1 MSKVYSSHS
10 TLNEKILKGVD
21 TLADNV
27 AATLGPKGRNV
38 ILKTKEGNP
47 VITKDGVTVA
57 KFVELDD
64 PFENLG
70 AQVIKQASQVTNSN
84 AGDGTTTA
92 TVLAREIVR
101 KAQKYIAAG
110 ASPVELKRGMDEAT
124 EVVVDALTEMAIP
137 IRSEAEV
144 ANVATISANG
154 DAKIGSLIAMAV
166 DQAGKD
172 GGISIEAGKSM
183 QTTLDLVEGFRFDS
197 GYISSSFVTDER
209 LGRMKYR
216 EPYILVAESNISS
229 VEDLLPTLEQVAREG
244 KPLVIVAENVEGQA
258 LAALI
263 MNTVRGN
270 MKVAAVKAPM
280 YGDERRNIMRD
291 LALSTG
297 ATFVSRETGLQL
309 KDVKLEHLGI
319 AKSIES
325 TKGST
330 VIVDGAGNL
339 DEVDK
344 KIELLKVEMGDIKDL
359 HEAEK
364 VQERITRLASGVAI
378 IRVGGT
384 TEVEMVETKHRIEDA
399 LSAVKSA
406 QEEGIVP
413 GGGVALLRASAS
425 LADCR
430 CDDPDRQAGVDIIR
444 QAVCGPLRQMCLN
457 SGESP
462 DLVIASVC
470 EAEGTTGFNFAT
482 GKLEDLLESGVID
495 PAKVTKN
502 ALQNAVSAAG
512 TLLTTN
518 HAIVEVE

>member
-1 MSKVYSSHS
+1 MSKVYNSHS
-10 TLNEKILKGVD
+10 SLNEKILTGVN

-38 ILKTKEGNP
+38 ILKTKDGNP

-57 KFVELDD
+57 KFVELSD

-70 AQVIKQASQVTNSN
+70 AQVIKQASQVTNTN

-92 TVLAREIVR
+92 TVLAREIVTQ
-101 KAQKYIAAG
+101 AQKYIAAG
-110 ASPVELKRGMDEAT
+110 SSPVEIKRGMDEAT
-124 EVVVDALTEMAIP
+124 EVVIDTLAEMATP

-154 DAKIGSLIAMAV
+154 DEKIGKLIAMAI

-172 GGISIEAGKSM
+172 GGISIESGKSM
-183 QTTLDLVEGFRFDS
+183 HTTLDLVEGFRFDS
-197 GYISSSFVTDER
+197 GYISSSFVTDQR
-209 LGRMKYR
+209 LAKMRYSD
-216 EPYILVAESNISS
+216 PYILVADTNISA
-229 VEDLLPTLEQVAREG
+229 VEQLLPTLEQVAREG

-280 YGDERRNIMRD
+280 YGEERRNILRD

-297 ATFVSRETGLQL
+297 ATFVSRETGLAL
-309 KDVKLEHLGI
+309 EDVKLEHLGI
-319 AKSIES
+319 AKTIES
-325 TKGST
+325 TRGST
-330 VIVDGAGNL
+330 VVIDGAGTAS
-339 DEVDK
+339 EVDE
-344 KIELLKVEMGDIKDL
+344 KIELLKAEVQTIKDL

-364 VQERITRLASGVAI
+364 IQERITRLASGVAI

-384 TEVEMVETKHRIEDA
+384 TEVEMTETKHRIEDA

-406 QEEGIVP
+406 QEQGVVA
-413 GGGVALLRASAS
+413 GGGVALLRASAA
-425 LADCR
+425 LANCQ
-430 CDDPDRQAGVDIIR
+430 CSNPDRQAGIEIIK
-444 QAVCGPLRQMCLN
+444 QALCGPIKQMCLN

-470 EAEGTTGFNFAT
+470 EADTDVGFNFAT
-482 GKLEDLLESGVID
+482 GQLENLISSGVID

-518 HAIVEVE
+518 HAIVEVD

>member
-1 MSKVYSSHS
+1 MSKVYSSNS

-70 AQVIKQASQVTNSN
+70 AQVIKQASQVTNNN

-101 KAQKYIAAG
+101 QAQKYIAAG
-110 ASPVELKRGMDEAT
+110 ASPVEIKRGMDEAV
-124 EVVVDALTEMAIP
+124 EVVIDKVTEMAIP
-137 IRSEAEV
+137 IRSEEEI

-154 DAKIGSLIAMAV
+154 DNKIGSLIAMAV
-166 DQAGKD
+166 SQVGKD
-172 GGISIEAGKSM
+172 GGISIQAGKSM
-183 QTTLDLVEGFRFDS
+183 HTTLDLVEGFRFDS

-216 EPYILVAESNISS
+216 DPYILVADSNISS
-229 VEDLLPTLEQVAREG
+229 VEELLPTLEQVAREG

-270 MKVAAVKAPM
+270 MKVAAIKAPQ
-280 YGDERRNIMRD
+280 YGEERRNTMRD

-330 VIVDGAGNL
+330 VVIDGAGNL
-339 DEVDK
+339 AEIDK
-344 KIELLKVEMGDIKDL
+344 KIELLKVESKEIKDL
-359 HEAEK
+359 NEAEK
-364 VQERITRLASGVAI
+364 VQERITRLASGVAVI
-378 IRVGGT
+378 NVGGS

-406 QEEGIVP
+406 QEQGVVP
-413 GGGVALLRASAS
+413 GGGVALLRASSA

-430 CDDPDRQAGVDIIR
+430 CENPDRQAGVDIIR
-444 QAVCGPLRQMCLN
+444 KALCGPIRQMCLN

-462 DLVIASVC
+462 DLIIASVC
-470 EAEGTTGFNFAT
+470 DAEGTVGYNFAT
-482 GKLEDLLESGVID
+482 GTHEDLLESGVID

-502 ALQNAVSAAG
+502 ALQNAASAAG

>member
-1 MSKVYSSHS
+1 MSKVYNSHS
-10 TLNEKILKGVD
+10 SLNEKILTGVN

-38 ILKTKEGNP
+38 ILKTKDGNP

-57 KFVELDD
+57 KFVELSD

-70 AQVIKQASQVTNSN
+70 AQVIKQASQVTNTN

-92 TVLAREIVR
+92 TVLAREIVTQ
-101 KAQKYIAAG
+101 AQKYIAAG
-110 ASPVELKRGMDEAT
+110 SSPVEIKRGMDEAT
-124 EVVVDALTEMAIP
+124 EVVIDTLAEMATP

-154 DAKIGSLIAMAV
+154 DEKIGKLIAMAI

-172 GGISIEAGKSM
+172 GGISIESGKSM
-183 QTTLDLVEGFRFDS
+183 HTTLDLVEGFRFDS
-197 GYISSSFVTDER
+197 GYISSSFVTDQR
-209 LGRMKYR
+209 LAKMRYSD
-216 EPYILVAESNISS
+216 PYILVADTNISA
-229 VEDLLPTLEQVAREG
+229 VEQLLPTLEQVAREG

-280 YGDERRNIMRD
+280 YGEERRNILRD

-297 ATFVSRETGLQL
+297 ATFVSRETGLTL
-309 KDVKLEHLGI
+309 EDVKLEHLGI
-319 AKSIES
+319 AKTIES
-325 TKGST
+325 TRGST
-330 VIVDGAGNL
+330 VVIDGAGSPS
-339 DEVDK
+339 EVDE
-344 KIELLKVEMGDIKDL
+344 KIELLKAEVQTIKDL

-364 VQERITRLASGVAI
+364 IQERITRLASGVAI

-384 TEVEMVETKHRIEDA
+384 TEVEMIETKHRIEDA

-406 QEEGIVP
+406 QEQGVVA
-413 GGGVALLRASAS
+413 GGGVALLRASAA
-425 LADCR
+425 LADCQ
-430 CDDPDRQAGVDIIR
+430 CSNPDRQAGIEIIK
-444 QAVCGPLRQMCLN
+444 QALCGPIKQMCLN

-470 EAEGTTGFNFAT
+470 EADTDVGFNFAT
-482 GKLEDLLESGVID
+482 GQLENLISSGVID

-518 HAIVEVE
+518 HAIVEVD

>member
-1 MSKVYSSHS
+1 VSKVYDSHS
-10 TLNEKILKGVD
+10 SLNEKILNGVN

-38 ILKTKEGNP
+38 ILQKKDGNP

-57 KFVELDD
+57 KFVELED

-70 AQVIKQASQVTNSN
+70 AQVIKQASQVTNTN

-92 TVLAREIVR
+92 TVIAREIVNQ
-101 KAQKYIAAG
+101 AQKYIAAG
-110 ASPVELKRGMDEAT
+110 ASPVEVKRGMDEAT
-124 EVVVDALTEMAIP
+124 EVVVDALADMSKP
-137 IRSEAEV
+137 IRSQSEV
-144 ANVATISANG
+144 ADVATISANG
-154 DAKIGSLIAMAV
+154 DRKIGELIAMAI

-172 GGISIEAGKSM
+172 GGITIEAGKSM
-183 QTTLDLVEGFRFDS
+183 HTTLDLVEGFRFDG
-197 GYISSSFVTDER
+197 GYVSSSFVTDER
-209 LGRMKYR
+209 LAVMKYR
-216 EPYILVAESNISS
+216 EPFVLVADGNISA
-229 VEDLLPTLEQVAREG
+229 VEELLPTLEQVARES
-244 KPLVIVAENVEGQA
+244 KPLVIVSENVEGQA

-270 MKVAAVKAPM
+270 MKVAAIKAPA
-280 YGDERRNIMRD
+280 YGEERRNILRD

-297 ATFVSRETGLQL
+297 ATFISRETGVSL

-319 AKSIES
+319 AKSVES
-325 TKGST
+325 NRQST
-330 VIVDGAGNL
+330 VVVGGAG
-339 DEVDK
+339 DMSEIDDK
-344 KIELLKVEMGDIKDL
+344 IDFLKAEMQHLEDL

-413 GGGVALLRASAS
+413 GGGVALIRASSA

-430 CDDPDRQAGVDIIR
+430 CDNPDRQAGIDIIR
-444 QAVCGPLRQMCLN
+444 RSVCGPIRQMCLN

-462 DLVIASVC
+462 DLVIAQVC
-470 EAEGTTGFNFAT
+470 EAEGSSGFNFAS
-482 GKLEDLLESGVID
+482 GQVEDLLESGVID
-495 PAKVTKN
+495 PAKVTKT

-518 HAIVEVE
+518 HAIVEVS

>member
-1 MSKVYSSHS
+1 MSKVYNSHS
-10 TLNEKILKGVD
+10 SLNEKILTGVN

-38 ILKTKEGNP
+38 ILQTKDGNP

-70 AQVIKQASQVTNSN
+70 AQVIKQASQVTNNN

-92 TVLAREIVR
+92 TVIAREIVSQ
-101 KAQKYIAAG
+101 AQKYIAAG
-110 ASPVELKRGMDEAT
+110 ASPVEIKRGMNEAT

-154 DAKIGSLIAMAV
+154 DRKIGELIAMAI

-172 GGISIEAGKSM
+172 GGITIEAGKSM
-183 QTTLDLVEGFRFDS
+183 HTTLDLVEGFRFDG
-197 GYISSSFVTDER
+197 GYVSSSFVTDER
-209 LGRMKYR
+209 LAVMRYR
-216 EPYILVAESNISS
+216 EPYILVADANISS
-229 VEDLLPTLEQVAREG
+229 VEELLPTLEQVAREG
-244 KPLVIVAENVEGQA
+244 KPLVIVSENVEGQA

-280 YGDERRNIMRD
+280 YGEERRNIMRD

-297 ATFVSRETGLQL
+297 ATFVSRETGLTL

-319 AKSIES
+319 AKNIES
-325 TKGST
+325 TRGGT
-330 VIVDGAGNL
+330 VIVGGAGDL
-339 DEVDK
+339 SEIDK
-344 KIELLKVEMGDIKDL
+344 RIDLLKSEMKHVEDL

-364 VQERITRLASGVAI
+364 IQERVTRLASGVAI

-384 TEVEMVETKHRIEDA
+384 TEVEMIETKHRIEDA

-406 QEEGIVP
+406 QEEGVVP
-413 GGGVALLRASAS
+413 GGGVALIRASSA

-430 CDDPDRQAGVDIIR
+430 CENPDRQAGIDIIR
-444 QAVCGPLRQMCLN
+444 KSICGPIRQMCLN

-462 DLVIASVC
+462 DLVIAQVC
-470 EAEGTTGFNFAT
+470 ETTGATGFNFAT
-482 GKLEDLLESGVID
+482 GKVEDLVESGVID
-495 PAKVTKN
+495 PAKVTKT

-518 HAIVEVE
+518 HAIVEVG

>member
-1 MSKVYSSHS
+1 MSKVYNSHS
-10 TLNEKILKGVD
+10 SLNEKILTGVN

-38 ILKTKEGNP
+38 ILKTKDGNP

-57 KFVELDD
+57 KFVELSD

-70 AQVIKQASQVTNSN
+70 AQVIKQASQVTNVN

-92 TVLAREIVR
+92 TVLAREIVT
-101 KAQKYIAAG
+101 KAQKYVAAG
-110 ASPVELKRGMDEAT
+110 SSPVELKRGMDEAARL
-124 EVVVDALTEMAIP
+124 VIDRLTEMATP

-154 DAKIGSLIAMAV
+154 DEKIGKLIAMAI

-172 GGISIEAGKSM
+172 GGITIESGKSM
-183 QTTLDLVEGFRFDS
+183 HTTLDLVEGFRFDA
-197 GYISSSFVTDER
+197 GYVSSSFVTDKR
-209 LGRMKYR
+209 LARMKY
-216 EPYILVAESNISS
+216 ENPYILVADTNISS
-229 VEDLLPTLEQVAREG
+229 VEQLLPTLEQVAREG
-244 KPLVIVAENVEGQA
+244 KPLVVVSENVEGQA

-280 YGDERRNIMRD
+280 YGEERRNILRD

-297 ATFVSRETGLQL
+297 ATFVSRETGLSL
-309 KDVKLEHLGI
+309 DDVKLEHLGV

-325 TKGST
+325 TKGTT
-330 VIVDGAGNL
+330 VVVDGAGDPAKI
-339 DEVDK
+339 DERID
-344 KIELLKVEMGDIKDL
+344 LLKAELKETPDL

-364 VQERITRLASGVAI
+364 VQERITRLSSGVAI
-378 IRVGGT
+378 VRVGGT
-384 TEVEMVETKHRIEDA
+384 TEVEMIETKHRIEDA
-399 LSAVKSA
+399 LSAVSSA
-406 QEEGIVP
+406 QEQGIVP
-413 GGGVALLRASAS
+413 GGGVALLRAAS
-425 LADCR
+425 CLQDCTFESS
-430 CDDPDRQAGVDIIR
+430 DKQAGVEIIKKALCGPIR
-444 QAVCGPLRQMCLN
+444 QMSLN

-462 DLVIASVC
+462 DLIIASVC
-470 EAEGTTGFNFAT
+470 EASGNVGYNFAT
-482 GKLEDLLESGVID
+482 GKLEDLLEAGVID

-512 TLLTTN
+512 TLITTN

>member
-1 MSKVYSSHS
+1 VSKIYSSHS

-27 AATLGPKGRNV
+27 AATLGPRGRNV
-38 ILKTKEGNP
+38 ILQAKDGRP

-70 AQVIKQASQVTNSN
+70 AQVIKQAAQVTNVN

-92 TVLAREIVR
+92 TVLAREIVQ
-101 KAQKYIAAG
+101 KSQKYIAAG
-110 ASPVELKRGMDEAT
+110 ASPVDLKRGMEEAA
-124 EVVVDALTEMAIP
+124 EVIIDALTEMAIP

-154 DAKIGSLIAMAV
+154 DEKIGSLIAMAV

-183 QTTLDLVEGFRFDS
+183 NTTLDLVEGFRIDS
-197 GYISSSFVTDER
+197 GYASSSFVTDER

-216 EPYILVAESNISS
+216 DPYVLVADSNISS

-280 YGDERRNIMRD
+280 YGEERRNIMRD

-297 ATFVSRETGLQL
+297 ATFVSRETGLDL
-309 KDVKLEHLGI
+309 RDVKLEHLGI
-319 AKSIES
+319 ASSIES

-330 VIVDGAGNL
+330 VVIDGAGDLN
-339 DEVDK
+339 EIDK
-344 KIELLKVEMGDIKDL
+344 KIELLKIELKDTKDL

-399 LSAVKSA
+399 LAAVKSA

-413 GGGVALLRASAS
+413 GGGVALLRASSA

-430 CDDPDRQAGVDIIR
+430 CDIADRQAGIEIIK
-444 QAVCGPLRQMCLN
+444 QAVCAPLRQMSLN

-462 DLVIASVC
+462 DLIVAQVC
-470 EAEGTTGFNFAT
+470 EADGTMGFNFTT
-482 GKLEDLLESGVID
+482 GVLEDLLESGVID
-495 PAKVTKN
+495 PTKVTKN

-518 HAIVEVE
+518 HAIVEIE

>member
-1 MSKVYSSHS
+1 MSKVYSSNS

-70 AQVIKQASQVTNSN
+70 AQVIKQASQVTNNN

-101 KAQKYIAAG
+101 KSQKYIAAG

-124 EVVVDALTEMAIP
+124 EVVLDALTEMAIP

-197 GYISSSFVTDER
+197 GYASSSFVTDER

-229 VEDLLPTLEQVAREG
+229 VEELLPTLEQVAREG
-244 KPLVIVAENVEGQA
+244 KPLVVVAENVEGQA

-270 MKVAAVKAPM
+270 MKVSAIKAPM

-297 ATFVSRETGLQL
+297 ATFVSRETGLTL

-330 VIVDGAGNL
+330 VVIDGAGDL
-339 DEVDK
+339 SEIDK
-344 KIELLKVEMGDIKDL
+344 KIELLKIEMKDTKDL

-364 VQERITRLASGVAI
+364 IQERITRLASGVAI

-406 QEEGIVP
+406 QEEGVVP
-413 GGGVALLRASAS
+413 GGGVALLRASAV
-425 LADCR
+425 LANCR
-430 CDDPDRQAGVDIIR
+430 CDNPDRQAGIDIIR
-444 QAVCGPLRQMCLN
+444 QAVCGPLRQMALN

-462 DLVIASVC
+462 DLVISSVC
-470 EAEGTTGFNFAT
+470 SSDGSVGFNFAT
-482 GKLEDLLESGVID
+482 GEVQDLLEAGVID

-518 HAIVEVE
+518 HAIVEVD